1 MMNKQHRTRWAL
13 GLLAGGMV
21 FLAGCDQ
28 VKHQLLAPQNPG
40 LIDPSAVGTPTAA
53 LALRIGALSKF
64 KNLVGGTGTGTTTT
78 EALWQYSGTLADE
91 YKNADFLT
99 DRVDIDRRS
108 IDVNNGIISGSGGM
122 YGVVTQARGFVRDG
136 ITAMQTF
143 LPDSLSLRAELWAEL
158 GYLEMSLADNFCNGI
173 PLGHTI
179 AGVQTFGQP
188 LPGLQV
194 YDSAS
199 AHLDSALALSNASD
213 ANSVAIHQFA
223 QIVKGRILVNEGQFA
238 AAATVVASVPT
249 SYQYTITGSTGGGGG
264 NGVWSLVTSTARIT
278 VADSVDIVNGTLTV
292 IKNNLPFVSANDP
305 RVPTQ
310 SGKLSNP
317 VVGAED
323 QLTPGFLNL
332 LVKNQL
338 DPNVLGSGVDARLT
352 EAEAR
357 LNANDIT
364 GMMTILN
371 ALRAAKPTIGNVAIP
386 ALAPLAAPAD
396 QNSAVSLF
404 FREKAFWQFG
414 RGIRLSDLRRLIRQ
428 YKRTQDNV
436 FPTGGFFKGGSYGT
450 DVNIPI
456 PATEQLNPLF
466 HGCLDRNA

>member
-1 MMNKQHRTRWAL
+1 MTNKQHRTRWAL

-21 FLAGCDQ
+21 LIAGCDR
-28 VKHQLLAPQNPG
+28 VKDQLLEPQNPG

-64 KNLVGGTGTGTTTT
+64 KNLVGGTATGTTTT

-108 IDVNNGIISGSGGM
+108 IDVNNGIIIGATGM

-143 LPDSLSLRAELWAEL
+143 LPDSASLRAELWAEL

-179 AGVQTFGQP
+179 NGVQTFGQP
-188 LPGLQV
+188 LTGAQV
-194 YDSAS
+194 YDSAA

-223 QIVKGRILVNEGQFA
+223 QIVKGRILVNQGQFA

-249 SYQYTITGSTGGGGG
+249 AYQYTITWSTGGGGG
-264 NGVWSLVTSTARIT
+264 NGVWSLVNSTARIT
-278 VADSVDIVNGTLTV
+278 VADSVDIVNGTATV

-310 SGKLSNP
+310 SGKLSSP

-323 QLTPGFLNL
+323 QLTPVFLSL

-352 EAEAR
+352 EAEAK
-357 LNANDIT
+357 LNANDIA

-371 ALRAAKPTIGNVAIP
+371 ALRAAKPTIGTVAIP

-396 QNSAVSLF
+396 QASAVSLF

-414 RGIRLSDLRRLIRQ
+414 RGVRLSDLRRLIRQ

-436 FPTGGFFKGGSYGT
+436 FPTGGYFKGGSFGT
-450 DVNIPI
+450 DVNIPV